1 MLIKGGKIMEENNDK
16 LKYTLKVVALT
27 ALAACL
33 LTNTFRDVIYARN
46 NGTVNNKVQ
55 RVAKII
61 SDYCLFDTDPEK
73 MADYAATGLAASVD
87 DHYTN
92 YYDKES
98 FASFNTSLSNSF
110 YGIGI
115 VVSVDSTNNK
125 LVVVSP
131 VDGGPSAEAGILT
144 GDYIVAVDG
153 VEYSGSQMSEAVSVM
168 RGDDIKDKKGT
179 KVTVTVERDGERHDY
194 VITRDIVKINT
205 VTSKMLDDGI
215 AYIRITEFNSVDTH
229 DEGEQDTYDEFKAA
243 LDSLGKDGMKKLIID
258 LRNNPGGNLVVVNKI
273 ADELL
278 PSGIITYTETKT
290 GKRQEYTSGPSE
302 LDIPMAVLVN
312 GGSASA
318 SEVLTGALKDYKKAT
333 VIGTKTFGKGIVQT
347 VIPLGDG
354 TGISLTT
361 SKYFTPNGVCIH
373 QIGIE
378 PDIVVEATDSRP
390 VSQLSEDEDVQ
401 LQKAIEVLKK

>member
-1 MLIKGGKIMEENNDK
+1 MEENNGK

-27 ALAACL
+27 ALATCL
-33 LTNTFRDVIYARN
+33 LTNTFRDVVFVRN
-46 NGTVNNKVQ
+46 NGKINNKVQ
-55 RVAKII
+55 KVAKII
-61 SDYCLFDTDPEK
+61 SDYSLFDIDEDK
-73 MADYAATGLAASVD
+73 MADYAATGLAAAVD

-115 VVSVDSTNNK
+115 VVSVDPDSNK

-131 VDGGPSAEAGILT
+131 VDGGPSANAGILS

-153 VEYSGSQMSEAVSVM
+153 VEYTGDQMSEAVSIM

-179 KVTVTVERDGERHDY
+179 QVTVTVERDGKRQDL
-194 VITRDIVKINT
+194 VITRDVVKINT
-205 VTSKMLDDGI
+205 VTSKMLDDEI
-215 AYIRITEFNSVDTH
+215 AYVRITEFNSVDTH

-243 LDSLGKDGMKKLIID
+243 IDNLSKDGMKKLIID
-258 LRNNPGGNLVVVNKI
+258 LRNNPGGNLAVVNKI

-278 PSGIITYTETKT
+278 PAGIITYTETKT
-290 GKRQEYTSGPSE
+290 GKRQDYTSAAGE
-302 LDIPMAVLVN
+302 LGIPMAVLVN

-378 PDIVVEATDSRP
+378 PDIVVEATDSRQ
-390 VSQLSEDEDVQ
+390 VSQLTEEEDVQ
-401 LQKAIEVLKK
+401 LQKAIEVLKQ